1 MINIKDFDPIL
12 VKSRQNVIQKY
23 YYIGYIFM
31 KDFDHVKINSV
42 NLLYIFINEVDG
54 SFLKEMETN
63 I

>member
-1 MINIKDFDPIL
+1 MIHIKDFDPIL

-23 YYIGYIFM
+23 YYIGYITM
-31 KDFDHVKINSV
+31 KDFNHVKINSV

>member
-1 MINIKDFDPIL
+1 
-12 VKSRQNVIQKY
+12 
-23 YYIGYIFM
+23 M

-42 NLLYIFINEVDG
+42 NLLFIFINEVDG